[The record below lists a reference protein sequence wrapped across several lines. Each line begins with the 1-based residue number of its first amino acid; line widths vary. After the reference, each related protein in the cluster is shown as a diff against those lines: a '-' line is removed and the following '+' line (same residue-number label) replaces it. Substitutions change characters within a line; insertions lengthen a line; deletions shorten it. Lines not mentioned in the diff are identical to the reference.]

1 MIAALWRGTSQRY
14 PSTTAAACAAAI
26 EARRAARAER
36 CAIAGADVR
45 IILNPIDQN
54 PCAHWRKPM
63 DMMRQGCSM
72 SRFQAAQQWSTRSS

>member
-26 EARRAARAER
+26 EARRAVRAER

-45 IILNPIDQN
+45 IRPISVERSEGEERSG
-54 PCAHWRKPM
+54 A
-63 DMMRQGCSM
+63 SL
-72 SRFQAAQQWSTRSS
+72 SRYLRPRHA